1 MEIFVDQK
9 KMPADTLDADTVE
22 ELLQQIQTRLC
33 QPGQM
38 VVKVRC
44 NGEDVPPGQM
54 EPTMKEPTSAFE
66 TLEVFTSTRGTLVT
80 DAMKQARASLEQ
92 TDAECESIASRIN
105 EGKIAEAIESLGDC
119 LRVWQ
124 QVHEAV
130 CRCIEM
136 LKIDLKTT
144 ELDGKTLEELIAGP
158 KEVLTQ
164 IKQALVAQD
173 HVLLA
178 DVLRY
183 EFDDVSEQWQRVI
196 TFLEQQGEL
205 ER

>member
-1 MEIFVDQK
+1 MELFVDQK
-9 KMPADTLDADTVE
+9 KMPADALEATTVE
-22 ELLQQIQTRLC
+22 DLLRQIQTRLC
-33 QPGQM
+33 QPGQV

-44 NGEDVPPGQM
+44 NGEDVPPGEM
-54 EPTMKEPTSAFE
+54 EPTMKEPTSAFD

-80 DAMKQARASLEQ
+80 EAMRQARASLEE
-92 TDAECESIASRIN
+92 TNAECVSIASRIN

-119 LRVWQ
+119 LKVWQ

-130 CRCIEM
+130 CHCIEM
-136 LKIDLKTT
+136 LKLDVKAT
-144 ELDGKTLEELIAGP
+144 ELDGKTLEELITGP
-158 KEVLTQ
+158 KEVLLQ

-183 EFDDVSEQWQRVI
+183 EFENVSGQWQRVI
-196 TFLEQQGEL
+196 TYLEQQGEL
-205 ER
+205 E